1 MTDTLNLTI
10 TDFIGCIEINNQARR
25 NAFDLAMWQKLPQLV
40 QQLDQNSAVRLII
53 LRGVGKSAFCS
64 GADISEFSTV
74 RATAAGGKAYE
85 QANEAAFAALAH
97 CSKPTLA
104 AIRGFCMGGG
114 VGLAASCDLR
124 IAESGTEFGI
134 PAARLGVGYPPRAMA
149 LVVAALGVQTA
160 MDLFATAR
168 RFKAEE
174 AQRIGFLARIF
185 APETFEQQLAEMAQA
200 IAANVPL
207 TIKAAKAAI
216 HHAAGLP
223 GAADAQT
230 AEALA
235 AACYDSADYVE
246 GRTAF
251 LDKRPPRFTGH

>member
-1 MTDTLNLTI
+1 MTDTLNLTVA
-10 TDFIGCIEINNQARR
+10 DAIGTIEINNQPRR
-25 NAFDLAMWQKLPQLV
+25 NAFDLAMWQSLPKLV
-40 QQLDQNSAVRLII
+40 AELDHSPTVRLIV
-53 LRGVGKSAFCS
+53 LRGVGRSPFCS

-74 RATAAGGKAYE
+74 RATASGGKAYE
-85 QANEAAFAALAH
+85 QANEDAFAALAH
-97 CSKPTLA
+97 CAKPTLA

-124 IAESGTEFGI
+124 IAEAGAEFGI

-149 LVVAALGVQTA
+149 LSVAALGVQTA

-168 RFKAEE
+168 RFNADE
-174 AQRIGFLARIF
+174 ALRLGFLARVF
-185 APETFEQQLAEMAQA
+185 SADQFEDQLLIMAQSIVTNA
-200 IAANVPL
+200 PL
-207 TIKAAKAAI
+207 SIRAAKAAI

-223 GAADAQT
+223 GAAGDKQ

-235 AACYDSADYVE
+235 QACYDSADYVE

-251 LDKRPPRFTGH
+251 LEKRPPRFTGY

>member
-10 TDFIGCIEINNQARR
+10 TDAIGCIEINNQARR

-134 PAARLGVGYPPRAMA
+134 PAARLGVGYPHWWWPRWGCKRQWIY
-149 LVVAALGVQTA
+149 LPLPAASKLRKRSA
-160 MDLFATAR
+160 SAFSPAFSR
-168 RFKAEE
+168 RRVSRRSLPKW
-174 AQRIGFLARIF
+174 RK
-185 APETFEQQLAEMAQA
+185 
-200 IAANVPL
+200 PL
-207 TIKAAKAAI
+207 
-216 HHAAGLP
+216 LP
-223 GAADAQT
+223 M
-230 AEALA
+230 
-235 AACYDSADYVE
+235 
-246 GRTAF
+246 
-251 LDKRPPRFTGH
+251 PH